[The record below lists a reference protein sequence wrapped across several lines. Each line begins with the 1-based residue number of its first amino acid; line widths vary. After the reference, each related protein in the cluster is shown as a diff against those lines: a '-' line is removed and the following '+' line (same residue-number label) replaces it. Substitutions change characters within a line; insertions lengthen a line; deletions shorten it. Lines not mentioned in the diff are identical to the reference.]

1 MREFTD
7 YKPLTND
14 EQARLFGVCMP
25 QGLAWDA
32 KGDLDSN
39 LYKLMKSLSTA
50 INLLE
55 AKTYEMVT
63 QWDVRITTDLIAEW
77 ETAVGIPD
85 ECRGLAEDIATRRS
99 DVLTKLR
106 KIPIITIEDY
116 QSLAELVTGE
126 PAASWDIRQGYG
138 DPASFVL
145 GSDLVT
151 NGDFSAWSGAADPN
165 NVPTSWTVNN
175 NDATNFVQDSTS
187 KARIISD
194 GGTAL
199 LLLQTAFLEV
209 GKTYIL
215 TLDATSEGVGIGAGI
230 KINSGVVGDVGSV
243 STVGSKT
250 FTFTAN
256 STDIFIFRET
266 GGQATDITIDNVE
279 VKEFSLD
286 PLYRFILLVTPP
298 STTSGAF
305 DYPIGTVTGNTQAE
319 LDAMA
324 ANGRYL
330 LKPDTAFSGYPL
342 AGSFRTDVL
351 KCVFRKVTPSYVDV
365 VFD

>member
-14 EQARLFGVCMP
+14 EQTRLFGVCMP
-25 QGLAWDA
+25 QGLAWNA

-99 DVLTKLR
+99 DVLTKLK

-199 LLLQTAFLEV
+199 LLFQSSLLED
-209 GKTYIL
+209 GKRYRL
-215 TLDATSEGVGIGAGI
+215 TLDATSEGAGIGAGI
-230 KINSGVVGDVGSV
+230 KLQTLLAGDIGSV
-243 STVGSKT
+243 SSIGAHSFV
-250 FTFTAN
+250 FTA
-256 STDIFIFRET
+256 TGTVLRIFRESA
-266 GGQATDITIDNVE
+266 GQVTDITIDNVE

-298 STTSGAF
+298 PTTSGAF
-305 DYPIGTVTGNTQAE
+305 DYPIGTVTGT
-319 LDAMA
+319 
-324 ANGRYL
+324 
-330 LKPDTAFSGYPL
+330 
-342 AGSFRTDVL
+342 
-351 KCVFRKVTPSYVDV
+351 
-365 VFD
+365 